1 MKHQNP
7 MKFENEKRLKELDII
22 NSLKKAGIN
31 EKDTICD
38 YGAGTGVFTLE
49 ASKLTKG
56 MIYALDM
63 DPSMLS
69 IIEEKAKD
77 IHNIKTIQVEEDK
90 IKLESN
96 SIDLFI
102 IVTVIHEIK
111 EVPEF
116 IKEVRRVLK
125 PFGRVLVIDFHKKD
139 TPMGPPADH
148 RMSEYQAARH
158 FFREDIVMKKQWN
171 LGENLYLLLMEKEGE

>member
-1 MKHQNP
+1 MRHKNP
-7 MKFENEKRLKELDII
+7 MKFENEIRLKELDII

-31 EKDTICD
+31 ENDTICD

-56 MIYALDM
+56 MVYALDI
-63 DPSMLS
+63 DPSMLN
-69 IIEEKAKD
+69 IIKEKAKD
-77 IHNIKTIQVEEDK
+77 VHNIQTIQVEEDK
-90 IKLESN
+90 INLESK

-148 RMSEYQAARH
+148 RMSEYQTARH
-158 FFREDIVMKKQWN
+158 FFREDIVMKKQCN